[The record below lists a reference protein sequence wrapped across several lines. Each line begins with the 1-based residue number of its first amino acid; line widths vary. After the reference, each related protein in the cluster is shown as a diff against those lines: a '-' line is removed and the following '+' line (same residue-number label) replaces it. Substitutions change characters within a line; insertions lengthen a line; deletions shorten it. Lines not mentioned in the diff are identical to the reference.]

1 MLGTKYDLD
10 SRNFGKLDARVS
22 RDTFESPTRLE
33 SIRNFPIPCH
43 IPSSDPTTLFSSSNF
58 RGDSRSTSRSRD
70 ARLKKNFAATHQH
83 RHFGDLSDSRFD
95 VVASQLAQQKYL
107 ANLVISQN
115 HIVHAA
121 INIINIKPNPT
132 NYIPFAY
139 QPIYTSTSIASTA
152 AYRQMSPKNIN
163 RVALNIC
170 EFRYRAV
177 LMANSHVPRREISHS
192 LPFVQGN
199 CVPSGASVTL
209 ARRKYNIIEVSIAGL
224 SLSLFLSAWL
234 GARRT
239 MGRRGER
246 RDRGSREGKK
256 AGRRAIGKGEDNAR
270 EP

>member
-1 MLGTKYDLD
+1 MCHEILSRVQLD
-10 SRNFGKLDARVS
+10 SRVS
-22 RDTFESPTRLE
+22 EIFQFPATSPPAIQQHYFPLPIFEGIRDQHP
-33 SIRNFPIPCH
+33 
-43 IPSSDPTTLFSSSNF
+43 D
-58 RGDSRSTSRSRD
+58 RD
-70 ARLKKNFAATHQH
+70 ARLKKYFTATHQH
-83 RHFGDLSDSRFD
+83 RIVRHFGDSRFD

-121 INIINIKPNPT
+121 INIINVKPNPT

-224 SLSLFLSAWL
+224 SLSLSFCL
-234 GARRT
+234 
-239 MGRRGER
+239 
-246 RDRGSREGKK
+246 
-256 AGRRAIGKGEDNAR
+256 AGRSKDNGEEGGEER
-270 EP
+270 SGE

>member
-121 INIINIKPNPT
+121 INIINVKPNPT

-139 QPIYTSTSIASTA
+139 QPIYTSTSIAATA

-224 SLSLFLSAWL
+224 SLSLSLSFCL
-234 GARRT
+234 
-239 MGRRGER
+239 
-246 RDRGSREGKK
+246 
-256 AGRRAIGKGEDNAR
+256 AGRSKDNGEEGGEER
-270 EP
+270 SGE